1 MLAGQASAAC
11 PPSLRRSAAHT
22 KLPRRP
28 TLSHPPVIFVLALA
42 WWQGPKALRTYRAGI
57 EAERQR
63 AAAEVEAREAVRDR
77 RLQAILEQMRKP

>member
-1 MLAGQASAAC
+1 MGRRADSPSHGKSGLTALADRLCRPALVLAGLVA
-11 PPSLRRSAAHT
+11 R
-22 KLPRRP
+22 
-28 TLSHPPVIFVLALA
+28 
-42 WWQGPKALRTYRAGI
+42 PKALRAYRAGI